1 MTGFQLLEALTKMDK
16 EALRSDIFAGLN
28 DEDRIVDAYVTSDG
42 FVSLLTEAARA
53 TDAEETERQAEEERL
68 MQEEYWKNKR
78 DEWAYDDYVQERIR
92 RIAE

>member
-42 FVSLLTEAARA
+42 FVSLLTEYQRDL
-53 TDAEETERQAEEERL
+53 DAEEEQKEKERMEASWDEYFRCHEEDERRDEL
-68 MQEEYWKNKR
+68 IQEEF
-78 DEWAYDDYVQERIR
+78 R
-92 RIAE
+92 RMRR

>member
-1 MTGFQLLEALTKMDK
+1 MTGYKLMEFLLKQTPDV
-16 EALRSDIFAGLN
+16 LRSDVFAGLD
-28 DEDRIVDAYVTSDG
+28 DEDMVVDAYVTSDG

-53 TDAEETERQAEEERL
+53 ADAEETERQAEEERL